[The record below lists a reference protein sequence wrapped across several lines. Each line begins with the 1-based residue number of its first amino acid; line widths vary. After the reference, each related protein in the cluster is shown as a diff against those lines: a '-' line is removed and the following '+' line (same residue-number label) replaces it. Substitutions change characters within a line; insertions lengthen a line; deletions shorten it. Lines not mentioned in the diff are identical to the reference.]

1 MFSIKSSIADCSK
14 CKLLDQPSC
23 IMDTNCKEDLTKVDV
38 VFIAENPGKDEIKQ
52 GIPLIGKAG
61 QTFRKYFQKHSIDK
75 MNYLITSTVLCQ
87 SILEDGTAGTPE
99 EDTIELCKVNCMHLI
114 ETCKPKLI
122 VLLGTIPMSV
132 FGIGKTGVTN
142 IRGQFFKWKEFDVL
156 LTVHPSFVNRNK
168 SFEEKFDEDFRKVSE
183 FFGAKE
189 VLLNTNNDSKEKG
202 VWHYKIPEQY
212 YTNKFRLVDV
222 HFISKTNE
230 CVYMFRDEN
239 NNKVYHK
246 TNDDYYCY
254 QVPKDVDARKIV
266 KFDDLNRV
274 KLPYRQKKMLDP
286 TITYEGDIKLSV
298 KRAMDYFIL
307 NKEEAKVVDFNIMFL
322 DIEVYTHDDKFPE
335 AEEANYPIVILSYY
349 YHGEYIVY
357 AIDHKEVIKNSTQTI
372 NQSPN
377 AKVIVCKNENELV
390 NNFIRDMRTLQ
401 PDILTGW
408 NVINFDLAYLF
419 NRMKK
424 LGIQQQ
430 SLSPLNDAYVES
442 ESGYASVSGLTILDQ
457 LMLYKEFEMTKREN
471 YRLGTIA
478 KIELNKEKLD
488 SGEPFAKK
496 YVRDINEAIE
506 YNIRDVNICVE
517 LENGNGKEL
526 QGKKHIVLQNELKN
540 ICKTTFRG
548 SASPFGRIDSLSIS
562 YLKEK
567 GMAAKNSEHGTSE
580 KFEGAFVKEPIT
592 GIHDWIVDFDFA
604 SLYPSLILT
613 YNIGLNT
620 LVAKMKQ
627 TDHAY
632 YFHYDRSKL
641 PDDIPMIIDPTFAKK
656 EMIIKKDD
664 LIKKIEEEKSILTM
678 SGCIFR
684 NHDKELSF
692 YSEMLDL
699 LLSSR
704 KVYKNKMFEAKQAKD
719 ESLRLLYNT
728 RQQVYKILAN
738 AMYGVLGNASF
749 RFFDRDCGRSVTLS
763 GQEINKF
770 AMLEANNFVESLKTG
785 KKVPIQMLTVQ
796 EMYGDLTR
804 KTPYVITGDTDSL
817 FATYNNVVD
826 KKKSKEDILKDVN
839 RWNEEIENFLNKVII
854 PPVVTSKNVDIKR
867 NRLSVKNELVIRRG
881 LFLAKKRYSL
891 HVIEQ
896 EKKSTDEVV
905 SMGIEIKRSDFPSY
919 TKECL
924 KELLDIILKSEK
936 ISMSKINEYVSG
948 KEKEFVGK
956 IMTGNKTV
964 SRPVSFTKDEEDYK
978 RIPPGVIA
986 MQNWNA
992 LVYDIFRTGSRG
1004 YLYKLAAIDLD
1015 KAPKDVV
1022 ERYNREFIAKG
1033 KKLEIIAVPDEE
1045 GKLPDYFVPDRKE
1058 MLRFSWIDRYNLLLA
1073 PIMEVKKQNEVL
1085 TF

>member
-23 IMDTNCKEDLTKVDV
+23 ILETNCENDLTKVDV
-38 VFIAENPGKDEIKQ
+38 IFIAENPGKEEVKT
-52 GIPLIGKAG
+52 GTPLIGKAG
-61 QTFRKYFQKHSIDK
+61 QTFRKYFKKHGIDK
-75 MNYLITSTVLCQ
+75 LNYLLTNTVLCQ
-87 SILEDGTAGTPE
+87 TILDDGTTGNPD
-99 EDTIELCKVNCMHLI
+99 EDTIELCKVNCFNII
-114 ETCKPKLI
+114 ETCKPKLV
-122 VLLGTIPMSV
+122 VLLGTSPMSA
-132 FGIGKTGVTN
+132 FGIGKAGITN

-156 LTVHPSFVNRNK
+156 LTVHPSFVNRNRT
-168 SFEEKFDEDFRKVSE
+168 FEEKFDEDIRKVSE

-189 VLLNTNNDSKEKG
+189 VLLNTNTDSKEKG

-212 YTNKFRLVDV
+212 YTDKFRLVDV

-230 CVYMFRDEN
+230 CVYMFRDEK

-254 QVPKDVDARKIV
+254 QAPKEIEARKIV
-266 KFDDLNRV
+266 KFDDLNRI

-307 NKEEAKVVDFNIMFL
+307 NKEEAKVIDFNVMFL

-357 AIDHKEVIKNSTQTI
+357 VIDHKEIIKNSTQVI
-372 NQSPN
+372 KQSQN
-377 AKVIVCKNENELV
+377 AKIIVCKNENELV
-390 NNFIRDMRTLQ
+390 NNFIRDMRSLQ

-430 SLSPLNDAYVES
+430 TLSPLNDAYIES

-517 LENGNGKEL
+517 LEEGNGKEL
-526 QGKKHIVLQNELKN
+526 KGKKHIALQNELKN

-567 GMAAKNSEHGTSE
+567 GFAAKNSEHGSST
-580 KFEGAFVKEPIT
+580 KFEGAFVKAPIV
-592 GIHDWIVDFDFA
+592 GINDWIVDFDFA

-613 YNIGLNT
+613 YNIGINT
-620 LVAKMKQ
+620 LLAKMKI

-632 YFHYDRSKL
+632 YFHYDRDKL
-641 PDDIPMIIDPTFAKK
+641 PDVIPLILDPTFAKTEVVVRK
-656 EMIIKKDD
+656 ED
-664 LIKKIEEEKSILTM
+664 LIKRIEDEKSILTI
-678 SGCIFR
+678 SGCLFK
-684 NHDKELSF
+684 NHDSELSF
-692 YSEMLDL
+692 YSEILDL

-719 ESLRLLYNT
+719 ESARLLYNT

-763 GQEINKF
+763 GQEAIK
-770 AMLEANNFVESLKTG
+770 AAILEGNSYVGKIKTG
-785 KKVPIQMLTVQ
+785 IKETVEKLTVQ
-796 EMYGDLTR
+796 EMYGDVVR
-804 KTPYVITGDTDSL
+804 KTPYIITGDTDSL

-826 KKKSKEDILKDVN
+826 RNKSKEDILKDVTK
-839 RWNEEIENFLNKVII
+839 WNEEIETFLNKIII
-854 PPVVTSKNVDIKR
+854 PPIVTMKNVDIKR
-867 NRLSVKNELVIRRG
+867 NRLALKNELVIRRG
-881 LFLAKKRYSL
+881 LFLAKKRYAL

-896 EKKSTDEVV
+896 EKKPTDEMTA
-905 SMGIEIKRSDFPSY
+905 MGVEIKRSDFPSY

-924 KELLDIILKSEK
+924 RELLDIILKTEK
-936 ISMSKINEYVSG
+936 ISISRINEYVNG
-948 KEKEFVGK
+948 KEKEFVTR
-956 IMTGNKTV
+956 IMSGNKTI

-986 MQNWNA
+986 MQNWNN
-992 LVYDIFRTGSRG
+992 LVYDIFRQGSRG
-1004 YLYKLAAIDLD
+1004 YLYKIAAIDLD

-1022 ERYNREFIAKG
+1022 ERYNKEFIAKG

-1045 GKLPDYFVPDRKE
+1045 SKLPDYFIPDRKA
-1058 MLRFSWIDRYNLLLA
+1058 MLTFSWTDRYNLLLE
-1073 PIMEVKKQNEVL
+1073 PIMEVKKKNEVL